1 MRKNPT
7 VMMAARYDRDP
18 RMLAGAHQALSGH
31 RESHDSIHY
40 IGRRAISRPGEAPD
54 PPVTAPPQ

>member
-1 MRKNPT
+1 
-7 VMMAARYDRDP
+7 MMAARYDRDP
-18 RMLAGAHQALSGH
+18 RMFAGARQALSGH